1 MPFKLSRLSENAW
14 HGVFLNEKCE
24 QLYGGHMDLREAA
37 RQALEVLIQCTD
49 HFKDKKMQ
57 QAIDDLKKAL
67 EQHRQ
72 WQD

>member
-1 MPFKLSRLSENAW
+1 
-14 HGVFLNEKCE
+14 
-24 QLYGGHMDLREAA
+24 MDLREAA